1 MQLMIKQQAE
11 PNRIKVFLISAKNP
25 QDKILKLG
33 IMAKK
38 YFNKKEALVFLVED
52 EKAANF
58 LDKLLW
64 EIPKESFLPHAC
76 SDFLKENTF
85 LYVSKNIISFER
97 VHSFFNLRKSPLIPD
112 REVCRIF
119 EFEDTS
125 TPEKKKIC
133 VEKFGTYQK
142 LGFQIISV

>member
-1 MQLMIKQQAE
+1 MIKHQAE

-33 IMAKK
+33 MIAKK

-58 LDKLLW
+58 LDNLLW

-76 SDFLKENTF
+76 SDFLKENIF
-85 LYVSKNIISFER
+85 LYCF
-97 VHSFFNLRKSPLIPD
+97 
-112 REVCRIF
+112 
-119 EFEDTS
+119 
-125 TPEKKKIC
+125 
-133 VEKFGTYQK
+133 
-142 LGFQIISV
+142 